1 MTEVATTRMNGE
13 KIRGSTDGTLD
24 KDGRIKFVTKYATLW
39 LNPSTVDRPFKDKK
53 REPYVG

>member
-24 KDGRIKFVTKYATLW
+24 KDGRIKFVTRFCTLW
-39 LNPSTVDRPFKDKK
+39 LKPSEVDRPFKDKK